1 MRNGLLALLLIG
13 VVSSTGWAGLDAEL
27 RVPYRWRVVV
37 QFVPNALLHASF
49 QNQIV
54 RQIQA
59 DLQPAIG
66 ELGKVEVFDL
76 AKMTEPQRDPLTK
89 DFLETGWPALDSPK
103 FRELTGVKTHFVRIA
118 VVNGTIYK
126 LEAKQHDGSSG
137 LVTPIVRTKET
148 RDPQTISRLIGLLVG
163 KDFGLVGTVTV
174 PEKETDVLKVR
185 FQGSAI
191 TGIER
196 HVKVGD
202 ILAMS
207 VIREQR
213 RPEPPALNLKQ
224 PRKLPPPPPQG
235 PMLIAAPQQY
245 TLLRVESDVA
255 DGSCRCRVFTG
266 YKTPFP
272 IDRTTVGYRC
282 MKLATVESPVQVR
295 IVDPSGKTPVASTV
309 LQVRA
314 SDVDFLNRPEPR
326 DSLEFRDGLFRSG
339 RPLRNIACV
348 VITVGSNARQFPMP
362 VMSDTPLTVRLTV
375 DPKDAA
381 RAEFARQCE
390 DLRNRVL
397 DVLQSQNTLVK
408 DLGKL
413 IITGKNPE
421 ALSRAVNGLKALDEQ
436 DKILTEELARLK
448 TQPDASDANAAESI
462 ARSTAQLQAVKDAR
476 PGIEEKAKELQ
487 KSINTLDDPSR
498 FEKDFRIKEIRSQ
511 IKTLVGQGDI
521 PAALSEYDRLYDV
534 TKKDIDKEQ
543 KAKLE
548 AEWQTKTDAHRKA
561 RDYLLVTWRTV
572 SNLTEFTNN
581 LDLLRDAVKVMTTL
595 DDRLGLYNLL
605 AALNES
611 YGKLKDILDRLDPK
625 AESDQP
631 SLKELQTITEALRKI
646 EDDTRA
652 KLKDIAGEK

>member
-1 MRNGLLALLLIG
+1 MRNGLLALLLSS
-13 VVSSTGWAGLDAEL
+13 VVSSSGLAGIDAEQ
-27 RVPYRWRVVV
+27 RVAYRWRVVV
-37 QFVPNALLHASF
+37 QFVPNALLNASF
-49 QNQIV
+49 QNQIL

-76 AKMTEPQRDPLTK
+76 AKLPESQCDPLTK
-89 DFLETGWPALDSPK
+89 DFIETGWPALDSPK
-103 FRELTGVKTHFVRIA
+103 FRELTGVKTHFVRIS

-191 TGIER
+191 AGIER

-202 ILAMS
+202 IMAMS

-213 RPEPPALNLKQ
+213 RPEPPATNSKQ
-224 PRKLPPPPPQG
+224 PRKLTPPPSQG
-235 PMLIAAPQQY
+235 PLLIAAPQQY
-245 TLLRVESDVA
+245 TLLRVESDGT
-255 DGSCRCRVFTG
+255 DGTCRCRVFTG

-326 DSLEFRDGLFRSG
+326 DSLEFRDGLFRTG

-408 DLGKL
+408 DLSKL

-421 ALSRAVNGLKALDEQ
+421 ALSRAINGLKALDDQ

-448 TQPDASDANAAESI
+448 KQPDATETNAAESI
-462 ARSTAQLQAVKDAR
+462 ARSSAQLQAVKDAR
-476 PGIEEKAKELQ
+476 PGIEAKATELQ
-487 KSINTLDDPSR
+487 KSINNLEDPSR
-498 FEKDFRIKEIRSQ
+498 LEKDFRIKEIQGQ
-511 IKTLVGQGDI
+511 IKTLIAQGEI
-521 PAALSEYDRLYDV
+521 PEALNEFDRLYDL
-534 TKKDIDKEQ
+534 TKSATTKEQ
-543 KAKLE
+543 KAKIE
-548 AEWQTKTDAHRKA
+548 SEWQPKNDAHRKA

-581 LDLLRDAVKVMTTL
+581 LNSLNDAVKVMTDL
-595 DDRLGLYNLL
+595 DDRFGLFNLL
-605 AALNES
+605 TALDQS
-611 YGKLKDILDRLDPK
+611 YGKLRDILDRLDQN

-631 SLKELQTITEALRKI
+631 SLKELQAIKEALRKI
-646 EDDTRA
+646 ELDTKA
-652 KLKDIAGEK
+652 KLHDIAGEK